1 MERKSQL
8 AVHRRLRPVR
18 ASILASVDEFLAGSA
33 ERPSRA
39 QLGGHRAAGIADP
52 GERDETPAHDED
64 GRDRVRHAERVHGRI
79 VEGRSE
85 KKPLSRVYSLQARR
99 AERLS
104 LGAADGRAA
113 SAIDRGSS

>member
-1 MERKSQL
+1 M
-8 AVHRRLRPVR
+8 
-18 ASILASVDEFLAGSA
+18 DEFLAGSA
-33 ERPSRA
+33 ERSSWT
-39 QLGGHRAAGIADP
+39 QLGSHRTTGIADP
-52 GERDETPAHDED
+52 DERNETPAHDED
-64 GRDRVRHAERVHGRI
+64 GCDRVRDAERMHRRI

-113 SAIDRGSS
+113 GGIDRGSS